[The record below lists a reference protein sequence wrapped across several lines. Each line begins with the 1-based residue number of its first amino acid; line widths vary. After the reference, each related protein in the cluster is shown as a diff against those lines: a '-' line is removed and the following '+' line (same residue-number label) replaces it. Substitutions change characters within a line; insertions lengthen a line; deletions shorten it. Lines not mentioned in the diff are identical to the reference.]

1 MSEVWSFI
9 SLFWSSF
16 LSATLLPGSS
26 EVVLVSLLLTE
37 TSSPWLLVMIATV
50 GNTLGGFTNMIV
62 GRFLPKR
69 HSGRGRAKA
78 QRWLER
84 YGVAALLFS
93 WVPII
98 GDMLCVLA
106 GWLRLPWG
114 RATLCIFIGKAL
126 RYLVLCWMTL
136 QGVAWWS

>member
-50 GNTLGGFTNMIV
+50 GNTLGGVTNMIV

-69 HSGRGRAKA
+69 HSGRGRARA